1 MVRHSFSAMGTTVE
15 LFVEAEEAS
24 AELEAAEAE
33 FERLEQ
39 VMSRFRPTSEL
50 SRLNRAGEL
59 DASADLADVVKCALD
74 AKASKRGR
82 FDATVHD
89 ALVAAGYD
97 RTFDDVPT
105 DAPAACEPA
114 RCGGGVAVEGTRIM
128 LDPGTRLDLGGIGK
142 GYAAERVA
150 TLLSLAG
157 PCLVS
162 AGGDI
167 AVRSVPSTGTWPV
180 AVSDEL
186 TLGLTRGGLATSGT
200 ERRRWRRNGVEQHHL
215 IDPATGK
222 PAASDL
228 LRVTAIGSDAVE
240 AEVLAT
246 SIFIGGLEEALAADA
261 PTVLL
266 TVDGRTVITGG
277 LA

>member
-1 MVRHSFSAMGTTVE
+1 MARHSFSAMGTTVE

-74 AKASKRGR
+74 AKASTRGR

-97 RTFDDVPT
+97 RTFDNVPA
-105 DAPAACEPA
+105 DAPAAYKPA

-180 AVSDEL
+180 AISDEL
-186 TLGLTRGGLATSGT
+186 TVGLTRGGLATSGT
-200 ERRRWRRNGVEQHHL
+200 ERRRWRRNGVEHHHL
-215 IDPATGK
+215 IDPATGR

-228 LRVTAIGSDAVE
+228 LRVTAIGSDAVD

>member
-1 MVRHSFSAMGTTVE
+1 MVRHSFPSMGTTVE
-15 LFVEAEEAS
+15 LLVEADEPF
-24 AELEAAEAE
+24 AELEAAAAE

-50 SRLNRAGEL
+50 SLLNEAGEL
-59 DASADLADVVKCALD
+59 DVSADLADVVGRAVE
-74 AKASKRGR
+74 ANIASGGR

-97 RTFDDVPT
+97 RPFDEVPA
-105 DAPAACEPA
+105 DAPAVPA
-114 RCGGGVAVEGTRIM
+114 AARRGGGVTVENRRIK
-128 LDPGTRLDLGGIGK
+128 LAPGTRLDLGGIGK

-150 TLLSLAG
+150 AMLSLEG

-167 AVRSVPSTGTWPV
+167 AVRGVPIAGTWPV
-180 AVSDEL
+180 GVSDEL
-186 TLGLTRGGLATSGT
+186 TVGLTRGGLATSGS
-200 ERRRWRRNGVEQHHL
+200 ERRRWRRGGVEQHHL

-228 LRVTAIGSDAVE
+228 LRVTAVASDAVE

-246 SIFIGGLEEALAADA
+246 SLFIGGLDEALAADVPA
-261 PTVLL
+261 VLVTVE
-266 TVDGRTVITGG
+266 GRTFVTGG

>member
-1 MVRHSFSAMGTTVE
+1 MVQHSFHAMGTTVE
-15 LFVEAEEAS
+15 LFVEAEEAPV
-24 AELEAAEAE
+24 ELAAAEAE

-50 SRLNRAGEL
+50 SRLNEAGEL
-59 DASADLADVVKCALD
+59 DASADLADVVTCALD
-74 AKASKRGR
+74 ATASTRGR

-97 RTFDDVPT
+97 RTFDDVPA
-105 DAPAACEPA
+105 DAPAVCGPV
-114 RCGGGVAVEGTRIM
+114 RRGGGVTVEGRRIT

-167 AVRSVPSTGTWPV
+167 AVRGVPSTGTWPV

-186 TLGLTRGGLATSGT
+186 TLGLTRGGLATSGSQ
-200 ERRRWRRNGVEQHHL
+200 RRRWRRNGVEQHHL

-228 LRVTAIGSDAVE
+228 LRVTTVGSDAVE

-246 SIFIGGLEEALAADA
+246 SIFVGGLEEALAADVA
-261 PTVLL
+261 AVLL
-266 TVDGRTVITGG
+266 TVDGRTFVTGG

>member
-1 MVRHSFSAMGTTVE
+1 MVQHSFQAMGTTVE
-15 LFVEAEEAS
+15 LLIEAEETS
-24 AELEAAEAE
+24 AELEAGEAE

-50 SRLNRAGEL
+50 SRLNEAGVL
-59 DASADLADVVKCALD
+59 DASADLVDVVTCALD
-74 AKASKRGR
+74 AKAGTRGR

-97 RTFDDVPT
+97 RTFDDVPA
-105 DAPAACEPA
+105 DAPGSCEPV
-114 RCGGGVAVEGTRIM
+114 RPGGGVTVDGRRIT

-167 AVRSVPSTGTWPV
+167 AVRGVPRTGTWPV

-186 TLGLTRGGLATSGT
+186 TLGLTRGGLATSGS

-228 LRVTAIGSDAVE
+228 LRVTVVGSDAVE

-246 SIFIGGLEEALAADA
+246 SIFIGGLEEALVADVAA
-261 PTVLL
+261 VLL
-266 TVDGRTVITGG
+266 TVDGRTFITGG

>member
-1 MVRHSFSAMGTTVE
+1 
-15 LFVEAEEAS
+15 
-24 AELEAAEAE
+24 
-33 FERLEQ
+33 
-39 VMSRFRPTSEL
+39 
-50 SRLNRAGEL
+50 
-59 DASADLADVVKCALD
+59 
-74 AKASKRGR
+74 
-82 FDATVHD
+82 
-89 ALVAAGYD
+89 
-97 RTFDDVPT
+97 
-105 DAPAACEPA
+105 
-114 RCGGGVAVEGTRIM
+114 M
-128 LDPGTRLDLGGIGK
+128 LDPGTRHDLGGIGK

-215 IDPATGK
+215 IDPATGR

-246 SIFIGGLEEALAADA
+246 SILIGGLEEALAADA